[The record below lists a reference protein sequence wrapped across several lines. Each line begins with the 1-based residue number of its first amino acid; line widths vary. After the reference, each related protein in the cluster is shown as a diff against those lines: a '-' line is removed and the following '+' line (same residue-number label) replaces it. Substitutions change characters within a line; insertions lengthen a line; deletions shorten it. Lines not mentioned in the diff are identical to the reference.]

1 VLLTW
6 LQQLLDDREE
16 RVRLEGKCEG
26 EAEQPPQP

>member
-6 LQQLLDDREE
+6 LLQLLDDREE
-16 RVRLEGKCEG
+16 SREREGEH